1 MSAAHSSA
9 NSALLGNKECLNVS
23 RALSELQARRP
34 IRISAPGES
43 LLALPVDGLDEQR
56 LDDFAV
62 LCSPNAL
69 KLVVTQQRARSIG
82 IKTSTA
88 MALPLSRAVGV
99 STIFNL
105 AASAKN
111 EGHFAGTAE
120 AASHAAMAAI
130 RLAKLSR
137 SLPAALVADVLPN
150 LDDDL
155 MQLIA
160 TVEAD
165 GVNRFAADATN
176 TLALASEATIRLA
189 SGRAARFVVFRDA
202 LGVDQVAIIVGKPDF
217 TQPVP
222 VRLHSA
228 CLTGDVF
235 GLRRCDCGDQL
246 RLALAHL
253 ESLGGGVILYMA
265 QEGRGIGLANK
276 MRAYRLQ
283 DGGLDTRDANTI
295 LGFEDDERDYGV
307 AALMLRTLNCTRI
320 VLLTNNP
327 AKLDGLTKAGIEIA
341 ARVALEA
348 PVIPHNKR
356 YLTTKAVRS
365 GHHLRGD
372 LQPDCRSER
381 GD

>member
-1 MSAAHSSA
+1 MNAAHSSA
-9 NSALLGNKECLNVS
+9 NSALLGNVECINVS

-34 IRISAPGES
+34 IRICASGES
-43 LLALPVDGLDEQR
+43 LLALPIDGLDERR

-62 LCSPNAL
+62 LCSPNAP
-69 KLVVTQQRARSIG
+69 KLVVTEQRARSIG
-82 IKTSTA
+82 IKASTA
-88 MALPLSRAVGV
+88 MALPLSPVVSV
-99 STIFNL
+99 STIFDL
-105 AASAKN
+105 AAYAEN

-120 AASHAAMAAI
+120 AASCAATAAI

-137 SLPAALVADVLPN
+137 SLPAVLAADVMPN
-150 LDDDL
+150 RDGELMDL
-155 MQLIA
+155 IVA
-160 TVEAD
+160 VEAD
-165 GVNRFAADATN
+165 AVNRFAADAAN
-176 TLALASEATIRLA
+176 AFALASEATIPLA
-189 SGRAARFVVFRDA
+189 SGTPARFVVFRDA

-235 GLRRCDCGDQL
+235 GSRRCDCGDQL
-246 RLALAHL
+246 RLALGRL

-283 DGGLDTRDANTI
+283 DGGLDTRDANTT
-295 LGFEDDERDYGV
+295 LGFEDDERNYGV

-341 ARVALEA
+341 ARVALEV
-348 PVIPHNKR
+348 PVTSDNRR
-356 YLTTKAVRS
+356 YLATKAARS
-365 GHHLRGD
+365 GHKIINLKASLREK
-372 LQPDCRSER
+372 S
-381 GD
+381 

>member
-9 NSALLGNKECLNVS
+9 NSTLLGNKECVSVS

-34 IRISAPGES
+34 IRISASGES
-43 LLALPVDGLDEQR
+43 LLALPVDGLDERR
-56 LDDFAV
+56 LNDFAV

-69 KLVVTQQRARSIG
+69 KLVVTEQRARSIG
-82 IKTSTA
+82 IKASTA
-88 MALPLSRAVGV
+88 MVLPLSRVVGV
-99 STIFNL
+99 STIFDL
-105 AASAKN
+105 AANGEN
-111 EGHFAGTAE
+111 EGHFTETAE
-120 AASHAAMAAI
+120 VASQAATAAI

-137 SLPAALVADVLPN
+137 SLPAVLAGDVMPN
-150 LDDDL
+150 RDDDL
-155 MQLIA
+155 MHLIV

-165 GVNRFAADATN
+165 TVNRFAAEATN
-176 TLALASEATIRLA
+176 AFALASEATMPLA
-189 SGRAARFVVFRDA
+189 SGTAARFVVFRDA
-202 LGVDQVAIIVGKPDF
+202 LGVDQVAIVVGKPDF

-235 GLRRCDCGDQL
+235 GSRRCDCGDQL
-246 RLALAHL
+246 RLALARL

-283 DGGLDTRDANTI
+283 DGGLDTRDANTT

-307 AALMLRTLNCTRI
+307 AALMLQTLNCTRI

-348 PVIPHNKR
+348 PVTPHNRR

-365 GHHLRGD
+365 GHKIINVKASVREK
-372 LQPDCRSER
+372 S
-381 GD
+381 

>member
-1 MSAAHSSA
+1 MSAAHPSA
-9 NSALLGNKECLNVS
+9 NSALLGNKECISVS

-34 IRISAPGES
+34 ICICASGES

-56 LDDFAV
+56 LGDFAV
-62 LCSPNAL
+62 LCSPNAP

-82 IKTSTA
+82 IKASTA
-88 MALPLSRAVGV
+88 MVLPLSRVVGV
-99 STIFNL
+99 STILDL
-105 AASAKN
+105 AANAEN
-111 EGHFAGTAE
+111 ESHFAGTAE
-120 AASHAAMAAI
+120 AASRAATAAI

-137 SLPAALVADVLPN
+137 SLPAVLAADVPN

-155 MQLIA
+155 MHLIV

-165 GVNRFAADATN
+165 AVNRFAADTTN
-176 TLALASEATIRLA
+176 AFALVSEATIPLA
-189 SGRAARFVVFRDA
+189 SGTAARFVVFRDA

-217 TQPVP
+217 TLPVP

-235 GLRRCDCGDQL
+235 GSRRCDCGDQL
-246 RLALAHL
+246 RLALACL
-253 ESLGGGVILYMA
+253 ERRGGGVVLYMA
-265 QEGRGIGLANK
+265 QEGRGIGLTNK

-283 DGGLDTRDANTI
+283 DGGLDTRDANTT

-348 PVIPHNKR
+348 PVTPHNRR

-365 GHHLRGD
+365 GHKIINLKASVGEK
-372 LQPDCRSER
+372 S
-381 GD
+381 

>member
-1 MSAAHSSA
+1 MIAVHSSV
-9 NSALLGNKECLNVS
+9 NSALLGNAECISVS

-34 IRISAPGES
+34 IRISASGES

-56 LDDFAV
+56 LGDFAV
-62 LCSPNAL
+62 LCSPNAP
-69 KLVVTQQRARSIG
+69 KLVVTEQRARSIG
-82 IKTSTA
+82 IKASTA
-88 MALPLSRAVGV
+88 MALPLSPVVDV
-99 STIFNL
+99 STIFDLVAN
-105 AASAKN
+105 AEN
-111 EGHFAGTAE
+111 EVHFSGTAE
-120 AASHAAMAAI
+120 AASRAAAAAI

-137 SLPAALVADVLPN
+137 SLPAVLAAGVMPN
-150 LDDDL
+150 RDDDL
-155 MQLIA
+155 MHLIV

-165 GVNRFAADATN
+165 AVNRFAPDATN
-176 TLALASEATIRLA
+176 AFALASEATIPLA
-189 SGRAARFVVFRDA
+189 SGTAARFVVFRDA

-235 GLRRCDCGDQL
+235 GSRRCDCGDQL
-246 RLALAHL
+246 RLALARL

-283 DGGLDTRDANTI
+283 DSGLDTRDANTT

-327 AKLDGLTKAGIEIA
+327 AKLDGLTKAGSTRG
-341 ARVALEA
+341 ARRGVLA
-348 PVIPHNKR
+348 
-356 YLTTKAVRS
+356 S
-365 GHHLRGD
+365 G
-372 LQPDCRSER
+372 
-381 GD
+381 